1 MSEIKGNCPVC
12 PRHCNLNNPHCD
24 RGRAYTQ
31 TGKLPEKKEHGHNQV
46 HGHGARLQFDN
57 PDQQLIMKYLHH
69 AVNAADRGGFTQ
81 EMAESMFEVLSDEET
96 AVLKNLLEKLSDDW
110 MRKAPQT
117 MERPHH
123 HEHH

>member
-12 PRHCNLNNPHCD
+12 PRHCDLNDPHCD
-24 RGRAYTQ
+24 RGRTYAQ
-31 TGKLPEKKEHGHNQV
+31 TGRMPEEKG

-81 EMAESMFEVLSDEET
+81 DMAGSMFEVLSDEET
-96 AVLKNLLEKLSDDW
+96 VTLKNLLEKLSDNW
-110 MRKAPQT
+110 MKKAPQK
-117 MERPHH
+117 MERSHH